1 MTGHDAALIRR
12 PLLTGH
18 QHIEGLWFSAD
29 RFDESER
36 ARLLLEH
43 WQTEARAY
51 RFADGDLLR
60 FRQPIAVQC
69 EALTGWPLTRQGTA
83 LCSALLDPQ
92 EMRNL
97 PAADLWLVRGSH
109 VSALHLRDAVAL
121 APGDWLDISGLTLLD
136 TYDCRNVLPEPVLE
150 PVTVVTDLREILGDA
165 LRPVSPEQAQ
175 VMKAL
180 LERQQIAAK
189 EPAYQA
195 VTAKETGWT
204 QSADTPLPWLK
215 LVVTLA
221 ILIAVLWMGS
231 QGQNPG
237 LQGLPAKTA
246 SPVSVQ
252 ISAIVVGTLIG
263 GIALTL
269 ILAGLRHLLRRPAP
283 VLPSAPRVAE
293 PGIDARATPV
303 KAKPSRWRR
312 WVTRLTENSRLSAL
326 YGKRQA
332 AYMRRMLDMFED
344 GDFEEALRHAI
355 PLGSE
360 QSSGEQSFGTPQRRE
375 DLMIDH
381 GRGPTRSIRFEHDM
395 EAHLRQIYRQ
405 TFERL
410 DREGRIEEAVFVLA
424 ELLKVR
430 QESLDYLEKHGR
442 LQQAADLALA
452 WDMPSA
458 MIVRLL
464 CLADNWQR
472 ALLVARRDDAFAAAV
487 TLLQGKWPD
496 SADRLRLE
504 WAESLTRKGLW
515 LQAVEVIWPL
525 TAERQRAAQWLLD
538 AEAAGGK
545 LALGA
550 LVKRAVLLPDTLQAY
565 AEWVEQL
572 RDDPARHAER
582 AALAEILL
590 QHKTH
595 VSALAWLAG
604 AIVHAVLADQIDG
617 HCRLTHLQL
626 QALVSMSK
634 DKLLQADLPGA
645 LPTLAA
651 RVSLSQVG
659 EPLEWTAPFMGNRK
673 ILDAVP
679 LEQGRYLLALGEA
692 GAMVID
698 AQGQSLCH
706 FPVPAHDIVL
716 AHDRQVVLVLAR
728 RDDVWRISKLD
739 LVTRSATD
747 LGVQRFDVFARSFD
761 GLTWTVGRG
770 RQVRVVDVD
779 HGFETLWHVSD
790 LPGQVCGMKDDAQ
803 NELLWLT
810 HPDQGLY
817 LWHYRLPE
825 RRLIS
830 RDLMPAL
837 PVGSFRLLDTDGRV
851 LGATLKLADNEDP
864 VLVVEWIGG
873 RKGYRL
879 PGLDAQESDG
889 LDVYLHLHGQWM
901 LTRYLIND
909 HQMRWHFIHR
919 GSDQL
924 CATLQWPLHGAQL
937 RCFGPDFLLFDHHGR
952 FSHIN
957 VDAATQ
963 HNLSLN

>member
-1 MTGHDAALIRR
+1 MLEHNAALIRR

-18 QHIEGLWFSAD
+18 QHIEGLWFAAE
-29 RFDESER
+29 RFSEAER
-36 ARLLLEH
+36 VRQLLEH

-69 EALTGWPLTRQGTA
+69 EALTGWPLIRQGNT

-92 EMRNL
+92 EMRSL
-97 PAADLWLVRGSH
+97 PAADIWLVRGSH
-109 VSALHLRDAVAL
+109 VSAQYLRDAEAL
-121 APGDWLDISGLTLLD
+121 APGDWLDINGLTLLD

-150 PVTVVTDLREILGDA
+150 PVAVVTDVREILGDA
-165 LRPVSPEQAQ
+165 LRPVSPEQEQ
-175 VMKAL
+175 VMQAL
-180 LERQQIAAK
+180 LDRQQKAAK
-189 EPAYQA
+189 GPVYQA

-215 LVVTLA
+215 LSVTLV
-221 ILIAVLWMGS
+221 ILIAIFWMGS

-246 SPVSVQ
+246 TPVSVQ
-252 ISAIVVGTLIG
+252 ISGIVVGTLIG

-269 ILAGLRHLLRRPAP
+269 ILAGLRHVLRRPVP
-283 VLPSAPRVAE
+283 VQPAAPRAAE
-293 PGIDARATPV
+293 PGIEPRATPA

-332 AYMRRMLDMFED
+332 AYMRRMLEMFED
-344 GDFEEALRHAI
+344 GDFAEALRHAI

-360 QSSGEQSFGTPQRRE
+360 QSSGEQSFGTPQRRQ

-381 GRGPTRSIRFEHDM
+381 SRGPTRSIRFEHDM
-395 EAHLRQIYRQ
+395 EAHLRQVYRQ

-410 DREGRIEEAVFVLA
+410 DRAGRIEEAVFVLA

-472 ALLVARRDDAFAAAV
+472 ALLVARRDNAFAAAV
-487 TLLQGKWPD
+487 TLLQGKWPE

-525 TAERQRAAQWLLD
+525 SAERKRAAQWLLD
-538 AEAAGGK
+538 AEAAGGA

-550 LVKRAVLLPDTLQAY
+550 LVKRAALLPDTLQAY

-595 VSALAWLAG
+595 VNALAWLAG

-617 HCRLTHLQL
+617 HGRLSHQQL

-651 RVSLSQVG
+651 SVPLSKVS
-659 EPLEWTAPFMGNRK
+659 EPLEWTAPLMGNRK

-679 LEQGRYLLALGEA
+679 LEEGRYLLALGEA
-692 GAMVID
+692 GAVVID
-698 AQGQSLCH
+698 AHGQTLCH
-706 FPVPAHDIVL
+706 FSVPAHNIVL

-739 LVTRSATD
+739 LVTRSGTD
-747 LGVQRFDVFARSFD
+747 LGVQMFDVFARSFD
-761 GLTWTVGRG
+761 GLTWTLGRG

-790 LPGQVCGMKDDAQ
+790 LPAHVGGLNDDAH
-803 NELLWLT
+803 NEYLWLNAGEKGT
-810 HPDQGLY
+810 Y

-825 RRLIS
+825 RRLMS
-830 RDLMPAL
+830 RDLLPHMPADN
-837 PVGSFRLLDTDGRV
+837 FRLLDADGRV
-851 LGATLKLADNEDP
+851 IEAHLNVAGNVLELAWPD
-864 VLVVEWIGG
+864 G
-873 RKGYRL
+873 RKNYRL
-879 PGLDAQESDG
+879 PGLDLYEIDLMDA
-889 LDVYLHLHGQWM
+889 YLQGQW
-901 LTRYLIND
+901 LVIRYLTVD
-909 HQMRWHFIHR
+909 QDMRWHFIHLPGDR
-919 GSDQL
+919 L
-924 CATLQWPLHGAQL
+924 CATLQWPVQGVKMRCVGA
-937 RCFGPDFLLFDHHGR
+937 DYLLFDLHGR
-952 FSHIN
+952 LSHIN
-957 VDAATQ
+957 VDTATQ
-963 HNLSLN
+963 HNISLN

>member
-1 MTGHDAALIRR
+1 MLELDAALIRR

-18 QHIEGLWFSAD
+18 QHIEGLWFAAE
-29 RFDESER
+29 RFTSDER
-36 ARLLLEH
+36 AKLILEQ
-43 WQTEARAY
+43 WQTGASAY

-60 FRQPIAVQC
+60 LRQPVAVQC
-69 EALTGWPLTRQGTA
+69 EDMLGWPLIRQGNV
-83 LCSALLDPQ
+83 LCSAVLDPQ
-92 EMRNL
+92 EVRNL
-97 PAADLWLVRGSH
+97 PTADLWLVRGSH
-109 VSALHLRDAVAL
+109 VSARHLRDAVAL
-121 APGDWLDISGLTLLD
+121 APGDWLDINGLTLLD

-150 PVTVVTDLREILGDA
+150 SVAVVTDVREILGDA

-180 LERQQIAAK
+180 LERQQNASK
-189 EPAYQA
+189 VPPPQ
-195 VTAKETGWT
+195 VNTTQNSTWT
-204 QSADTPLPWLK
+204 QTPGTSLPWLK
-215 LVVTLA
+215 LSVTLV
-221 ILIAVLWMGS
+221 ILVALFWMGS
-231 QGQNPG
+231 QGE
-237 LQGLPAKTA
+237 KTGMQRMTMPDTP
-246 SPVSVQ
+246 SMSVQ
-252 ISAIVVGTLIG
+252 IGGVVVSILIG

-269 ILAGLRHLLRRPAP
+269 LLAGLRHVLRRPVP
-283 VLPSAPRVAE
+283 VQPSAPRAAE
-293 PGIDARATPV
+293 PGIEARATPA
-303 KAKPSRWRR
+303 KTKPSRWRR

-332 AYMRRMLDMFED
+332 AYMRRMLEMFED
-344 GDFEEALRHAI
+344 GNFEEALRHAI

-360 QSSGEQSFGTPQRRE
+360 QSSGEQSFGTPQRRQ

-381 GRGPTRSIRFEHDM
+381 SRGPTRSIRFEHDM
-395 EAHLRQIYRQ
+395 EAHLRLIYRQ

-410 DREGRIEEAVFVLA
+410 DRAGRIEEAVFVLA

-487 TLLQGKWPD
+487 TLLQGKWPE

-525 TAERQRAAQWLLD
+525 RAERERAAQWLLD
-538 AEAAGGK
+538 AEAAGGT

-550 LVKRAVLLPDTLQAY
+550 LVKRAALLPDTLQAY

-595 VSALAWLAG
+595 VNALAWLA
-604 AIVHAVLADQIDG
+604 AAMVHAVLADQNDG
-617 HCRLTHLQL
+617 HGRLSHLQL

-651 RVSLSQVG
+651 KVPLSKVA

-679 LEQGRYLLALGEA
+679 LEDGRYLLALGEA
-692 GAMVID
+692 GAVVID
-698 AQGQSLCH
+698 AHGQTQCH
-706 FPVPAHDIVL
+706 FPVPAHNIVL

-747 LGVQRFDVFARSFD
+747 LGVQMFDVFARSFD
-761 GLTWTVGRG
+761 GLTWTIGRG

-790 LPGQVCGMKDDAQ
+790 LPGQVCGMRDDAQ
-803 NELLWLT
+803 NELVWLT

-825 RRLIS
+825 RRLIT
-830 RDLMPAL
+830 RDLMPAV
-837 PVGSFRLLDTDGRV
+837 PVGSFQVLDTDGRL
-851 LGATLKLADNEDP
+851 LGAQLKLADNEDP

-879 PGLDAQESDG
+879 PGLDGEEFDS
-889 LDVYLHLHGQWM
+889 LDVYLHGQWM
-901 LTRYLIND
+901 LIRYLIND
-909 HQMRWHFIHR
+909 QEMRWHFIHR

-924 CATLQWPLHGAQL
+924 CATLQWPLHGAQV
-937 RCFGPDFLLFDHHGR
+937 RCVGADYLLFDHHGR

-957 VDAATQ
+957 VDTATQ

>member
-36 ARLLLEH
+36 VRQLLEH

-69 EALTGWPLTRQGTA
+69 EALTGWPLIRQGNT

-92 EMRNL
+92 EMRSL
-97 PAADLWLVRGSH
+97 PAADIWLVRGSH
-109 VSALHLRDAVAL
+109 VSAQYLRDAEAL
-121 APGDWLDISGLTLLD
+121 APGDWLDINGLTLLD

-150 PVTVVTDLREILGDA
+150 PVAVVTDVREILGDA
-165 LRPVSPEQAQ
+165 LRPVSPEQEQ
-175 VMKAL
+175 VMQAL
-180 LERQQIAAK
+180 LDRQQKAAK
-189 EPAYQA
+189 GPVYQA

-215 LVVTLA
+215 LSVTLV
-221 ILIAVLWMGS
+221 ILIAIFWMGS

-246 SPVSVQ
+246 TPVSVQ
-252 ISAIVVGTLIG
+252 ISGIVVGTLIG

-269 ILAGLRHLLRRPAP
+269 ILAGLRHVLRRPVP
-283 VLPSAPRVAE
+283 VQPAAPRAAE
-293 PGIDARATPV
+293 PGIEPRATPA

-332 AYMRRMLDMFED
+332 AYMRRMLEMFED
-344 GDFEEALRHAI
+344 GDFAEALRHAI

-360 QSSGEQSFGTPQRRE
+360 QSSGEQSFGTPQRRQ

-381 GRGPTRSIRFEHDM
+381 SRGPTRSIRFEHDM
-395 EAHLRQIYRQ
+395 EAHLRQVYRQ

-410 DREGRIEEAVFVLA
+410 DRAGRIEEAVFVLA

-472 ALLVARRDDAFAAAV
+472 ALLVARRDNAFAAAV
-487 TLLQGKWPD
+487 TLLQGKWPE

-515 LQAVEVIWPL
+515 LQAVEVVWPL
-525 TAERQRAAQWLLD
+525 SAERKRAAQWLLD
-538 AEAAGGK
+538 AEAAGGA

-550 LVKRAVLLPDTLQAY
+550 LVKRAALLPDTLQAY

-595 VSALAWLAG
+595 VNALAWLAG

-617 HCRLTHLQL
+617 HGRLSHQQL

-651 RVSLSQVG
+651 SVPLSKVS

-679 LEQGRYLLALGEA
+679 LEEGRYLLALGEA
-692 GAMVID
+692 GAVVID
-698 AQGQSLCH
+698 AHGQTLCH
-706 FPVPAHDIVL
+706 FPVPAHNIVL

-747 LGVQRFDVFARSFD
+747 LGVQMFDVFARSFD
-761 GLTWTVGRG
+761 GLTWTIGRG

-810 HPDQGLY
+810 HPDHGLY

-825 RRLIS
+825 RRLIT
-830 RDLMPAL
+830 RDLMPAV
-837 PVGSFRLLDTDGRV
+837 PVGSFQLLDTDGRV
-851 LGATLKLADNEDP
+851 LSAQLKLADNEDP

-879 PGLDAQESDG
+879 PGLDGEETD
-889 LDVYLHLHGQWM
+889 LLEVYLHGQWM
-901 LTRYLIND
+901 LIRYLIND
-909 HQMRWHFIHR
+909 QEMRWHFIHR

-924 CATLQWPLHGAQL
+924 CATLQWPLHGAQV
-937 RCFGPDFLLFDHHGR
+937 RCFGADYLLFDLHGR
-952 FSHIN
+952 LSHIN
-957 VDAATQ
+957 VDTATQ
-963 HNLSLN
+963 HNISLN